1 VSFMA
6 SYAALWVFV
15 VFLSLVAVGLLR
27 EVTIMKR
34 SLSQAGLRGDAPL
47 VIGSRAPMFSA
58 VDARLGRVVTNRV
71 LDGQTTAV
79 LFLSPGCSICRRL
92 AYSLEGFMEANS
104 ISVLAVCKGD
114 LHNCEEFLESL
125 STQVPLILDPRSEV
139 SELYG
144 ISSYPVAVIVDAD
157 RRIRGYGYPRDARS
171 FQEFVA
177 SALRETGV
185 GFTSGLATSVAGR
198 RATEVGSP

>member
-6 SYAALWVFV
+6 SYGALWVLV
-15 VFLSLVAVGLLR
+15 VFLALVAIGLLR

-47 VIGSRAPMFSA
+47 VIGSRAPRFSA
-58 VDARLGRVVTNRV
+58 VDARSGRVVTSRV
-71 LDGQTTAV
+71 LDGQTAAI
-79 LFLSPGCSICRRL
+79 LFLSSGCAICRHL
-92 AYSLEGFMEANS
+92 AYSIEGLIESNS

-114 LHNCEEFLESL
+114 RHDCEQFLKSL
-125 STQVPLILDPRSEV
+125 STRVPLVLDPRSEV

-157 RRIRGYGYPRDARS
+157 RRIRGYGYPRDARTL
-171 FQEFVA
+171 QEFVA
-177 SALRETGV
+177 SALRED
-185 GFTSGLATSVAGR
+185 GLATTVAR
-198 RATEVGSP
+198 RGAREVG

>member
-1 VSFMA
+1 MSFIA
-6 SYAALWVFV
+6 SYGALWVLV
-15 VFLSLVAVGLLR
+15 VFLSLVAIGLLR

-47 VIGSRAPMFSA
+47 AVGSRAPRFSA
-58 VDARLGRVVTNRV
+58 VDARSGRVVTSRV
-71 LDGQTTAV
+71 LDSQTTAI
-79 LFLSPGCSICRRL
+79 LFLSSGCSICRHL
-92 AYSLEGFMEANS
+92 AYSLKGFIEANS
-104 ISVLAVCKGD
+104 ISVLAVCKGGQHD
-114 LHNCEEFLESL
+114 CEEFLESL
-125 STQVPLILDPRSEV
+125 STQVPLVLDPRSEV

-144 ISSYPVAVIVDAD
+144 VSSYPVAVIVDAD

-185 GFTSGLATSVAGR
+185 GLTPGLATSVERR